1 MQAVNR
7 AQAVKRAHAV
17 NPAPRRRRMRPA
29 PALGAFLAAAGA
41 LVLLAS
47 PASAANGPPPALC
60 TTGSSCLV
68 ELNYYVTYTGSSGG
82 HNGIA
87 ITPPPCIAIPAGD
100 AHTGSQ
106 TILSLYS
113 DTAPVPEP
121 TTPAPSDSAPAT
133 TAQPSPSASTGTA
146 SPGATP
152 TASGSPSSS
161 PTALFTTPESTPTAV
176 QATLGPQ
183 QQQILDQA
191 RTLAASNP
199 PTAGEW
205 YRIDGNPSATATAQ
219 QKCSSLPLYIWVPGG
234 SHLPKVGGLNIPPE
248 TLAKLAYSQLTT
260 AQLSKV
266 TLNPKQVSYTNLPTF
281 LDVTLQPPAR
291 GVLSVT
297 PDGDPYVWATAATP
311 TGQAA
316 TVWARVTG
324 LTITPGTASA
334 TTFNQ
339 QRCSVAHL
347 SADGRNYVLG
357 SRYNKAE
364 MAQVS
369 VGDQIDCGVT
379 YTKPGSYALTA
390 NVSWSACWAEGE
402 ATAAGPPANC
412 KPVPGAGGLA
422 PSTSAPLQVAVH
434 EIQTNNG

>member
-1 MQAVNR
+1 MQAVN
-7 AQAVKRAHAV
+7 Q
-17 NPAPRRRRMRPA
+17 PPRRRRLRPA
-29 PALGAFLAAAGA
+29 PVLGAVLAAAGA
-41 LVLLAS
+41 LVLLAG
-47 PASAANGPPPALC
+47 PASAADGPPPAVC

-82 HNGIA
+82 SNGIA

-113 DTAPVPEP
+113 NTAPVP
-121 TTPAPSDSAPAT
+121 APSTAMSTSTVPASSGPAVSAPAT
-133 TAQPSPSASTGTA
+133 AAPTATAPATDTPSAADPSASSSPSPSALYTA
-146 SPGATP
+146 PATPPATP
-152 TASGSPSSS
+152 TAV
-161 PTALFTTPESTPTAV
+161 TAS
-176 QATLGPQ
+176 LGPQ

-191 RTLAASNP
+191 RSLAASNP
-199 PTAGEW
+199 PTPGEW
-205 YRIDGNPSATATAQ
+205 YRIDGDPSATAAAQ
-219 QKCSSLPLYIWVPGG
+219 QKCSSLPLYIWVGAG
-234 SHLPKVGGLNIPPE
+234 QTLPRVEGLTIPPE

-260 AQLSKV
+260 AQLGRV
-266 TLNPKQVSYTNLPTF
+266 TLNPKQASDTNLPTF
-281 LDVTLQPPAR
+281 LDVALQPPRR

-297 PDGDPYVWATAATP
+297 PAGDPYVWATAATP

-324 LTITPGTASA
+324 LTITPGAADA

-347 SADGRNYVLG
+347 SADGHDYVLG

-364 MAQVS
+364 MAQVG

-379 YTKPGSYALTA
+379 YTRPGSYALTA
-390 NVSWSACWAEGE
+390 NITWSACWAQGQ

-422 PSTSAPLQVAVH
+422 PSTSAPLQVAVR

>member
-1 MQAVNR
+1 VQAVSR
-7 AQAVKRAHAV
+7 AQAV
-17 NPAPRRRRMRPA
+17 NPRPRRRRIRPV
-29 PALGAFLAAAGA
+29 PAAGAFLAAAGA
-41 LVLLAS
+41 LLLLAG
-47 PASAANGPPPALC
+47 PASAADGPPPALC

-106 TILSLYS
+106 TILSLYGN
-113 DTAPVPEP
+113 TAPVPE
-121 TTPAPSDSAPAT
+121 TSTPVPASTGATDTAPAS
-133 TAQPSPSASTGTA
+133 TAPAATGPSASPTVPGSPSA
-146 SPGATP
+146 
-152 TASGSPSSS
+152 S

-176 QATLGPQ
+176 TATLGPQ

-219 QKCSSLPLYIWVPGG
+219 QECASLPLYIWVPGG
-234 SHLPKVGGLNIPPE
+234 SRLPLVGGLRIPPE

-260 AQLSKV
+260 AQLGQV
-266 TLNPKQVSYTNLPTF
+266 TLNPKAASDTNLPTF

-297 PDGDPYVWATAATP
+297 PGGDPYVWATAATP

-324 LTITPGTASA
+324 LTITPGTAQA

-347 SADGRNYVLG
+347 SADGRDYVLG
-357 SRYNKAE
+357 SRYNQAE
-364 MAQVS
+364 MAQVG

-379 YTKPGSYALTA
+379 YTAPGSYALSA
-390 NVSWSACWAEGE
+390 NVTWSACWAQGE

-422 PSTSAPLQVAVH
+422 PSTSAPLQVAVR